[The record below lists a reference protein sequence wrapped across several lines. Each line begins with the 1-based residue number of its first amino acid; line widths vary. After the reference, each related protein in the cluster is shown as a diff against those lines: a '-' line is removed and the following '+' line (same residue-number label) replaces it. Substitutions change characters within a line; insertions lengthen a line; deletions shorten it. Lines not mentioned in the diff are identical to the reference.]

1 MSIRLPK
8 LILLPIAF
16 FLLSL
21 VILAFNFIRTG
32 DFILRDID
40 LKGGTVINIATL
52 EISDTT
58 KIEQHLSDNYGSAF
72 VSNVR
77 TATGYGIEIQVDKDV
92 NVNDVINDLKSFG
105 IVVNSF
111 TSESIGS
118 FLGNFFFEQVVYI
131 LSVGFILM
139 SIVIF
144 IIYRNPITSFGIV
157 FASLANIIT
166 TLAITSLIGIK
177 ISFAGFAALL
187 MLIAYTVDTN
197 IVLTN
202 KVLKST
208 PENFKI
214 QYKKALSTGLV
225 LISTITLTMLIVL
238 ILSPSK
244 LLVNISQIL
253 VIGFIFDLPYTW
265 IFNSTIL
272 EMWINRRRGI

>member
-8 LILLPIAF
+8 LILLPIAL

-21 VILAFNFIRTG
+21 VILAFNFIGTG

-52 EISDTT
+52 ENSDTT
-58 KIEQHLSDNYGSAF
+58 KIEQHLSDKYGSAF
-72 VSNVR
+72 VSNVQ

-92 NVNDVINDLKSFG
+92 NVNEVINDLKSFG

-208 PENFKI
+208 PENFKT

-225 LISTITLTMLIVL
+225 LISTITLTMLVVL

-244 LLVNISQIL
+244 LLVNLSQIL